1 MLLVFG
7 TSINFT
13 ILPCYIA
20 DLLFIFLSVGLSV
33 GLFIEWFKIK
43 ICLSIR
49 LFVCLVLTLVVN
61 SFVPMAR
68 LLLLFTRRSKLSVE
82 DWLLVVVVHCLD
94 PESTSS
100 QGPQHRGTLQTIT
113 FLCGREALLW
123 TCLSIIDLL
132 SYQLTNPIIQALTQ
146 SRV

>member
-33 GLFIEWFKIK
+33 CLFIEWFSTKNIF
-43 ICLSIR
+43 LSIR

-61 SFVPMAR
+61 NFVPMAS

-132 SYQLTNPIIQALTQ
+132 SYQLTNLIIQALT
-146 SRV
+146 

>member
-33 GLFIEWFKIK
+33 CLFIEWFSTKN

-61 SFVPMAR
+61 NFVPMAS

-132 SYQLTNPIIQALTQ
+132 SYQLTNLIIQALT
-146 SRV
+146 